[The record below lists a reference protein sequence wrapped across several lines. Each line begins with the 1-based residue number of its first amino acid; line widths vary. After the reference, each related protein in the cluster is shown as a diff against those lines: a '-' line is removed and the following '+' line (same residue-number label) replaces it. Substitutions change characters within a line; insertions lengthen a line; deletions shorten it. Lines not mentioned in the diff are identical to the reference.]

1 MYIIVILVLN
11 INLKHLTL
19 LLVFCDTLA
28 PKMSKQL
35 TPAEQV
41 FQSCFSEPQLMSSL
55 ACMVIKVAS
64 KSTVKVLNK
73 GKTYYEQVSTLFK
86 RNQHKY
92 TGLPFVLQIA
102 KASKT
107 VDVIYGPRHT
117 FC

>member
-1 MYIIVILVLN
+1 MYIMVILVLN

-73 GKTYYEQVSTLFK
+73 RQ
-86 RNQHKY
+86 N
-92 TGLPFVLQIA
+92 VL
-102 KASKT
+102 
-107 VDVIYGPRHT
+107 
-117 FC
+117 